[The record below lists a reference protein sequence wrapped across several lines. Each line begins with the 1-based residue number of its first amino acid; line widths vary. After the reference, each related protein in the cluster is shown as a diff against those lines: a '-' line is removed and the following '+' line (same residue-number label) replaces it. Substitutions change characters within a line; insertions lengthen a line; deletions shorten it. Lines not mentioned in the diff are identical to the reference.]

1 MDIRIDENKL
11 LKSNMSSPEVLLLKV
26 LHEHNNLPDIFEALS
41 VAGFIE
47 GYMNDNVAFTSITNT
62 GEMILD
68 RLLYEEVNETSASED
83 DARLEK
89 IAEAMKEIYPKGF
102 KKDDYGNDAYPWRGS
117 TKMIKDRLRKF
128 EEYYYN
134 REKLDID
141 DVIEA
146 TRRYVDMHKKKDP
159 LLMKEMRLLK
169 YFIYKEGESDLLN
182 YLETEVGEE
191 VYDDSN
197 GMTIL

>member
-1 MDIRIDENKL
+1 MFFFFDIL
-11 LKSNMSSPEVLLLKV
+11 SSVIFANALGV
-26 LHEHNNLPDIFEALS
+26 CVSDIFEALQNADFIS
-41 VAGFIE
+41 GYFDGNISFAG
-47 GYMNDNVAFTSITNT
+47 ITNT
-62 GEMILD
+62 GTMILD
-68 RLLYEEVNETSASED
+68 RILEEKSDNVDYEEN

-134 REKLDID
+134 GEKLDLD